1 MASIAGN
8 VKSTLMNVLHNK
20 GITLIETAIALAIAS
35 LIVVVVGA
43 FARDVFY
50 FNDILQIGLNN
61 VTEARKVLRPFAN
74 EVRSAQPSNIG
85 AFALAQT
92 ATSSFAFYSDIDNDG
107 VRERVRYFLEGDEF
121 RKGII
126 EPTGSPLVYN
136 PAHESVV
143 KVIRDV
149 VATDAIFNYYDSAYA
164 GGTTTP
170 ALAHP
175 VAPANVRLVRVDLTV
190 DANPNRAPS
199 LMTVTTQVTVRN
211 LKDNHEDE

>member
-1 MASIAGN
+1 MTS
-8 VKSTLMNVLHNK
+8 VRDK
-20 GITLIETAIALAIAS
+20 GMTLIETAVALGIFS
-35 LIVVVVGA
+35 LIVVAVGA

-50 FNDILQIGLNN
+50 FNDVLQIGLNN

-74 EVRSAQPSNIG
+74 EVRSAQPSNLG

-107 VRERVRYFLEGDEF
+107 VRERVRYFLVGDEF

-136 PAHESVV
+136 AANESVI
-143 KVIRDV
+143 KVIKNV
-149 VATDAIFNYYDSAYA
+149 VPSAAIFNYYDSAYA
-164 GGTTTP
+164 GSTTTP

-175 VAPANVRLVRVDLTV
+175 VTPVDVRLIRVDLTV

-211 LKDNHEDE
+211 LKDNHEDQ

>member
-1 MASIAGN
+1 M
-8 VKSTLMNVLHNK
+8 KSARYKK
-20 GITLIETAIALAIAS
+20 GITLVELVIALAIFGFLA
-35 LIVVVVGA
+35 VAVGA

-74 EVRSAQPSNIG
+74 EVRRAQPSNLG

-92 ATSSFAFYSDIDNDG
+92 ATSSFAFYTDIDADG
-107 VRERVRYFLEGDEF
+107 VQERVRYFVEGNEF
-121 RKGII
+121 KKGII
-126 EPTGSPLVYN
+126 KPTGNPLVYN
-136 PAHESVV
+136 AASENIV

-149 VATDAIFNYYDSAYA
+149 VPSDHIFSYYDSSYA
-164 GGTTTP
+164 GATTTP

-175 VAPANVRLVRVDLTV
+175 VTPAAVRLVRVDLTV

-199 LMTVTTQVTVRN
+199 LMTITTQVTVRN
-211 LKDNHEDE
+211 LKDNYDDQNE

>member
-1 MASIAGN
+1 
-8 VKSTLMNVLHNK
+8 MNTVRNK
-20 GITLIETAIALAIAS
+20 GMTLVETAIALAIFS
-35 LIVVVVGA
+35 LIVVAVGA

-107 VRERVRYFLEGDEF
+107 VRERVRYFLQGDEF
-121 RKGII
+121 QKGVI

-136 PAHESVV
+136 PANESVI
-143 KVIRDV
+143 KVIKNV
-149 VATDAIFNYYDSAYA
+149 VPGDAIFSYYDSAYA
-164 GGTTTP
+164 GSTTTP

-175 VAPANVRLVRVDLTV
+175 VTPVDVRLIRVDLTV

-211 LKDNHEDE
+211 LKDNHEDQ